1 MKKMAKIYGFY
12 YQRFNTSGTHRELFL
27 KSYLTKLKSDCIYH
41 FPIDVKP
48 NERLFAVSNQSEND
62 KYILISV

>member
-41 FPIDVKP
+41 FQIDLEPIGRPFGSK
-48 NERLFAVSNQSEND
+48 
-62 KYILISV
+62 LIGNC